1 MSIEHAPQR
10 QRKMAHSAPAFADDD
25 EVLNFKAWCSLNAI
39 STKTGRRILAG
50 ATPPVVTRLTDKKIG
65 ITRGNNRRW
74 QASRAR

>member
-10 QRKMAHSAPAFADDD
+10 LRKMAHTAPAFADDD
-25 EVLNFKAWCSLNAI
+25 EVLTFKQWCSLNTI
-39 STKTGRRILAG
+39 SPKTGRRILAG
-50 ATPPVVTRLTDKKIG
+50 ATPPTVTQLTSRKIG